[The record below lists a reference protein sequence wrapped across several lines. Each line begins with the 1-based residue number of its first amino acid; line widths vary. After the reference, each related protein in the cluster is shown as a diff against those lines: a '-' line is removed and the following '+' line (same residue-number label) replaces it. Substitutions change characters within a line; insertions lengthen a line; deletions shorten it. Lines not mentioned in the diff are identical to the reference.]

1 MCFDRDCSKQ
11 VGSEEFACHAC
22 SRRDKGGTEE
32 AAGNWTEEMWQWL
45 CSQVRGCEKCRALL
59 MKYCDAQNISLAST
73 QQKRFVCWP
82 IILQV
87 SYKAE
92 PSAVRPS
99 RIWYSLNSPLKPCI
113 IANEWKRRMVSIQ
126 CLAKSETDC
135 AWFCSAAQQTHFGSL
150 FWDQCSHYSS
160 PVLCDIQS

>member
-1 MCFDRDCSKQ
+1 MCVLIGIAANKLAVRSLPAVLAAGEIREAQ
-11 VGSEEFACHAC
+11 
-22 SRRDKGGTEE
+22 RRRQGTELRKGDSGCAHRWE
-32 AAGNWTEEMWQWL
+32 V
-45 CSQVRGCEKCRALL
+45 VRSVVL
-59 MKYCDAQNISLAST
+59 MKYWDAQNISLAST

-82 IILQV
+82 TILQV

-92 PSAVRPS
+92 SSAVRPS
-99 RIWYSLNSPLKPCI
+99 RIWCSLNSPLKPCI
-113 IANEWKRRMVSIQ
+113 IANEWKRRIVSIQ